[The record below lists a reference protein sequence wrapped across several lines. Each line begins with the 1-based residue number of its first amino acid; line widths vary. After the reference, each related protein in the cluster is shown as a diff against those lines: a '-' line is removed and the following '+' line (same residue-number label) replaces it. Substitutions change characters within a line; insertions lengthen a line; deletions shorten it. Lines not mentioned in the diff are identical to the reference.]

1 MEPAAG
7 GFAMNKDSNEEG
19 NIGNIMIDRR
29 TFLKAVG
36 VLGAAT
42 LTGAYTA
49 DIVKAVESIDND
61 KNNVCVL
68 GSVFGQGKTTS
79 SIILEKLYRS
89 QGLKVACLQSIK
101 GEYDVGLYL
110 KNNCHHYSLPV
121 EAAKNR
127 KTFEEWLPQG
137 YDLYLVEMTYSY
149 GAIAAA
155 YIDLFENMNE
165 IVSYGAENNWRSY
178 AEDALK
184 NHCAN
189 GEFNPNEDLML
200 FWDQMHNRNIK
211 QVLTKVPSN
220 TKTNRTYVDTKLNV
234 HNADKLNFDSF
245 TPRMKL
251 PVSEKTAIAVG
262 TFPGEYI
269 DIFPKL
275 KWYEY
280 DYWSFLKRYTDE
292 DYDVA
297 IIGCS
302 YNEDIKL
309 KYIPKNADVICYQP
323 PIYLNTTGRSSICD
337 VKTDLKS
344 IYSTIKTKSTD
355 FSLGDEGC
363 MYSSYNNKYWTYQP
377 YPDLDIVERNDNLTI
392 CNGWILP
399 QYLIREGMLEV

>member
-1 MEPAAG
+1 
-7 GFAMNKDSNEEG
+7 MNKSSD
-19 NIGNIMIDRR
+19 IGDKKKTISDIEMDRR

-36 VLGAAT
+36 ILGAAT
-42 LTGAYTA
+42 LTGAYKT
-49 DIVKAVESIDND
+49 DIVKAVENLDSG

-121 EAAKNR
+121 EAAKSR

-165 IVSYGAENNWRSY
+165 IVSYGNEKNWRSY
-178 AEDALK
+178 AQNALK
-184 NHCAN
+184 KHCAN
-189 GEFNPNEDLML
+189 GEFDPNEDLML
-200 FWDQMHNRNIK
+200 FWDQMHNRDVK
-211 QVLTKVPSN
+211 QILTKVPLDAKAN
-220 TKTNRTYVDTKLNV
+220 ETYVDTNLNV

-262 TFPGEYI
+262 AFPGEYM
-269 DIFPKL
+269 DIYPNL

-280 DYWSFLKRYTDE
+280 DYSAFIKRYKE
-292 DYDVA
+292 NNFDVA

-302 YNEDIKL
+302 MNEQMKIPFGNSNDIEI
-309 KYIPKNADVICYQP
+309 YCYYP
-323 PIYLNTTGRSSICD
+323 PAFMNILERSSCCS
-337 VKTDLKS
+337 VNTDLKN
-344 IYSTIKTKSTD
+344 IYQKIKKEKCGTHIGEKN
-355 FSLGDEGC
+355 C
-363 MYSSYNNKYWTYQP
+363 MYSPYNNKFWTYQP
-377 YPDLDIVERNDNLTI
+377 YSNLGPITKIENMII

-399 QYLIREGMLEV
+399 QYLIAEKYLEVC